1 MGYEMNEE
9 RFVAVKQYLDYIIE
23 HPDQAP
29 SRGGIILAMSDAE
42 VGRAFTKRRME
53 LINVLKRGKRET
65 VSELSEKLGRRL
77 SAVERD
83 LKILE
88 GLGVVDMMK
97 KGRTVT
103 PRLRGEVLV
112 IPLILP
118 KRLEEIV
125 VG

>member
-42 VGRAFTKRRME
+42 VGRAFTRRRME